1 LPGVFAADVG
11 SSRRVVVW
19 SSTRS
24 DVTGRRTV
32 TWALVEAEVVQVIQV
47 VEMVEVVEMVDL
59 VQVVEAE

>member
-1 LPGVFAADVG
+1 M
-11 SSRRVVVW
+11 W